1 MAHFAEL
8 DENNQ
13 VLRVIVVSTEDNSTA
28 DGEEKESIGIAFCE
42 RLFGGKWVQTSYNTQ
57 SGVHISG
64 GVPFRGNYAGVGY
77 TYDATNDVFYG
88 PQPFPSWT
96 ISAPTWQWTAP
107 TPMPADGKPYT
118 WNEDIKT
125 WDAVETQIGN

>member
-96 ISAPTWQWTAP
+96 ISAPTWQWQAP
-107 TPMPADGKPYT
+107 VAMPTDGKSYT
-118 WNEDIKT
+118 WDEATKT
-125 WDAVETQIGN
+125 WNISE